1 MFFTFLNKDEPRYPD
16 LSLISGYFPDVVLTY
31 YYNSQLNIPLSTY
44 LEMKQLAAQNTDAG
58 APIREWEMF
67 FAEIY
72 LDSDLENFS
81 SNEYIHTIG
90 PYYYPLTNT
99 CIYLTKDNPSPAVVL
114 TAQDLTNLINLERT
128 PEMDAELYSYYK
140 SRKGN
145 KKPARSE
152 AELIKDI
159 NMCLAALRETEKVNR
174 HVNFMNKLL
183 EQRYTI
189 VEQED
194 LKPREPDNLPQ
205 KPQKEEEKES
215 SSTNLI
221 PFSRIVSRK
230 KKVTEKDGSSHY
242 NHDMKVYIIR
252 YREYEKACDRF
263 KAVLENWAAYYETL
277 MDNCFRDIEAAENK
291 IKRCHKH
298 LQVYNTILVKSF
310 IHSIYQDSQT
320 LNLFRHYLETGRAQN
335 LQECMNLFEE
345 ECHWSE
351 IKASQERIENTI
363 YFLQGANENYRLASE
378 NIDRILKRAQEKT
391 DQMAKA

>member
-16 LSLISGYFPDVVLTY
+16 ISLISGYFPDVVLTY
-31 YYNSQLNIPLSTY
+31 YYNSQLSIPLSTY
-44 LEMKQLAAQNTDAG
+44 LEMKQTAAENTDAG

-67 FAEIY
+67 FAEID
-72 LDSDLENFS
+72 LDSDLDNFS
-81 SNEYIHTIG
+81 SNEYLHIIG

-99 CIYLTKDNPSPAVVL
+99 CIYLTKDNPSPSEAF
-114 TAQDLTNLINLERT
+114 TAEDLATLINLEHA
-128 PEMDAELYSYYK
+128 PEMDAELFSYYK

-152 AELIKDI
+152 IELIKDI
-159 NMCLAALRETEKVNR
+159 NMCLAALREIEKVNR

-183 EQRYTI
+183 ERRYAT
-189 VEQED
+189 VEQEN

-205 KPQKEEEKES
+205 KPQKEEEKEVHN
-215 SSTNLI
+215 TNLI
-221 PFSRIVSRK
+221 PFGRIVNRK
-230 KKVTEKDGSSHY
+230 RKTAEKDRGNNY

-263 KAVLENWAAYYETL
+263 KAVLENWSGYYDTL
-277 MDNCFRDIEAAENK
+277 MDNCFRDIEMAENK
-291 IKRCHKH
+291 IKRCHKS
-298 LQVYNTILVKSF
+298 LQAYNTILAKSF
-310 IHSIYQDSQT
+310 IHSIYQDSHT
-320 LNLFRHYLETGRAQN
+320 LTLFRHYLETGRAQN

-363 YFLQGANENYRLASE
+363 YFLQGANEDYRLASE
-378 NIDRILKRAQEKT
+378 NIDRIIKRAQGKT
-391 DQMAKA
+391 NHMAKA